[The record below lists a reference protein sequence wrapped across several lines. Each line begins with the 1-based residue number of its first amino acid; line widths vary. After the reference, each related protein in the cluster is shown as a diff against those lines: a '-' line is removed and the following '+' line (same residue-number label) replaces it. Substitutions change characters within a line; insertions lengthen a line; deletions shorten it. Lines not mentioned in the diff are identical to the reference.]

1 MRLMLETRMTNRAH
15 QFSSLATP
23 AIVAVALLTV
33 GCASGGV
40 NLKQPFQP
48 PSFEAKVYENTELG
62 FSLHYPADFL
72 EEDVPPDLPGFELAL
87 SEAEWL
93 LLATPPQQL
102 PNVAILLHPADE
114 PELSLEAFGE
124 GVAAVYAQI
133 GGGEAEIE
141 SARETTLQDGV
152 TEAMEFIVEWS
163 LQGFP
168 IKTLT
173 LFVSRGPQTV
183 QVQVT
188 WAPALGDRAS
198 LNVDEIAYSL
208 YFE

>member
-1 MRLMLETRMTNRAH
+1 M
-15 QFSSLATP
+15 
-23 AIVAVALLTV
+23 
-33 GCASGGV
+33 
-40 NLKQPFQP
+40 
-48 PSFEAKVYENTELG
+48 
-62 FSLHYPADFL
+62 
-72 EEDVPPDLPGFELAL
+72 
-87 SEAEWL
+87 
-93 LLATPPQQL
+93 
-102 PNVAILLHPADE
+102 
-114 PELSLEAFGE
+114 
-124 GVAAVYAQI
+124 

-163 LQGFP
+163 LQGFA